1 MKNQE
6 MHTSAEH
13 SRRLKRRFPTLVT
26 GLTIFTATVLLL
38 GGKLLIFGAGANAPV
53 TRDAQPLS
61 GVNGEAA
68 DAADGNAGTGETQ
81 TAAVTLKDGIQYVTS
96 SMSPGGYDPIT
107 VQQGV
112 PVKWTLNA
120 PSGTL
125 NGCNSSIV
133 IPEYNIQLKLK
144 AGENL
149 IEFTP
154 DKAGSFSFSC
164 WMGMI
169 RSSISVTGTDGTIP
183 PAQDDSSAG
192 LPSGGCC
199 AAGFAPDF
207 ANGKIPTDN
216 IQIAEVVNGVQQ
228 ATVKVDSYGYS
239 PAVIVIERGKKFVIN
254 FNAAEINSCN
264 SVVYFP
270 DYGGGLDLTQN
281 PATPELTAENDFS
294 FECSM
299 GMLHGYVKVVD
310 DLNKADLDAVRQDVE
325 NFVPASGSGG
335 GCCGRQQ

>member
-1 MKNQE
+1 M
-6 MHTSAEH
+6 
-13 SRRLKRRFPTLVT
+13 
-26 GLTIFTATVLLL
+26 
-38 GGKLLIFGAGANAPV
+38 GAG
-53 TRDAQPLS
+53 R
-61 GVNGEAA
+61 
-68 DAADGNAGTGETQ
+68 
-81 TAAVTLKDGIQYVTS
+81 
-96 SMSPGGYDPIT
+96 YDPIT
-107 VQQGV
+107 VQQGI

-120 PSGTL
+120 PNGTL

-154 DKAGSFSFSC
+154 DKAGTFSFSC

-169 RSSISVTGTDGTIP
+169 RSAISVTDTDGIIP
-183 PAQDDSSAG
+183 PAQDDGSAG

-199 AAGFAPDF
+199 GAGFAPDF
-207 ANGKIPTDN
+207 ANGKIPTDS

-254 FNAAEINSCN
+254 FDAVEINGCN

-270 DYGGGLDLTQN
+270 DYGGGLD
-281 PATPELTAENDFS
+281 
-294 FECSM
+294 
-299 GMLHGYVKVVD
+299 
-310 DLNKADLDAVRQDVE
+310 
-325 NFVPASGSGG
+325 
-335 GCCGRQQ
+335 